1 MDRLERWGS
10 FEKACLGSE
19 QYKVFD
25 LSMGEGEKSGK
36 PCTSAVY
43 HKFCTQFWQFEFL
56 SEGQKSYVAL
66 AIRESLSITASK
78 NRVYARCAFL

>member
-1 MDRLERWGS
+1 MQQCNEPVP
-10 FEKACLGSE
+10 E
-19 QYKVFD
+19 QHI
-25 LSMGEGEKSGK
+25 
-36 PCTSAVY
+36 AVY

>member
-1 MDRLERWGS
+1 MVIDNLH
-10 FEKACLGSE
+10 
-19 QYKVFD
+19 
-25 LSMGEGEKSGK
+25 
-36 PCTSAVY
+36 SAVY